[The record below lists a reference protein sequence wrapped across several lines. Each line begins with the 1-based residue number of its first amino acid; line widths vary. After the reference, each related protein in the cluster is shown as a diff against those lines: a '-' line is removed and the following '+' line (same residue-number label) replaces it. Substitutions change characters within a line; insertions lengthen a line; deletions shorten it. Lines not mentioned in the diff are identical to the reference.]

1 MGAAPINKNEHS
13 SPHVIMINTSREG
26 SISEIG
32 HRNYKERDGFPC
44 TSLPNLKELFGYRN
58 NLIQV
63 IKIKTGP
70 SVQVQENSIK
80 SERNLTPTLNIHT
93 LAANFF
99 H

>member
-1 MGAAPINKNEHS
+1 M
-13 SPHVIMINTSREG
+13 MINTSREG

-32 HRNYKERDGFPC
+32 HWNYKERDGFPC

-58 NLIQV
+58 NLIQA
-63 IKIKTGP
+63 IKIKTGL